1 MKVTIFFIAFSLLMI
16 SLSAQENSLQVQ
28 IKIQNIEN
36 DINGMTLS
44 ERMKLYKVPGLSI
57 ALINNNKTEWSKAY
71 GVINS
76 ETNVPATN
84 ETLFEAASVTKTLV
98 SATALYFVEQGLID
112 LDKDINEYLQSWKIP
127 ENEFTKE
134 NKVTLRLLLSHQ
146 SGFFSTNLPYKE
158 GTIPALVQVLRG
170 ELPALNEPAIVQYKP
185 GADWEYSNLGYL
197 VIQMLLEDLTG
208 KSLNQIMTE
217 VIFEPLEM
225 RSGTLDYFA
234 NKDLKN
240 KVAFPHD
247 ASGNACEIIAHPT
260 ALAQGSLI
268 TTPSD
273 LAKFTTELA
282 KASQGI
288 SNQILS
294 QKMTQT
300 MLTSELALDPAI
312 FGGTKFDQGLGVFLR
327 GFGNDQFFGHNGDSY
342 PGATCLLGSI
352 PAQGKGVVIMTNSAT
367 GLPLILEIL
376 SKIENEY
383 NWPKYEELNNFETEE
398 IESAETEE
406 IKFVLVKGGSFEMGN
421 TFEDMEGDTDE
432 IPIHTVTLNDF
443 YMSETEITNAQ
454 YDKFCELSGR
464 EKPSRIPGLKGENI
478 PVMKISWFE
487 AQAFCEYYGY
497 RLPTEAEW
505 EYAAREGGKKVRFAN
520 GQNISRDSEINFN
533 AKSKDKTSYS
543 EAGKFRRKPL
553 PVKSFP
559 SNSLGLY
566 DMSGNLAE
574 WCMDYYDEFYFKN
587 SPTNNPL
594 CETES
599 KYRVLRGGHIFST
612 PKYIRC
618 THRDARLPETKNY
631 EFGFRVVKDAFK

>member
-16 SLSAQENSLQVQ
+16 SISAQEDSLQVQ

-134 NKVTLRLLLSHQ
+134 NEVTLRLLLSHQ
-146 SGFFSTNLPYKE
+146 SGFSSTNLPYKE
-158 GTIPALVQVLRG
+158 GAIPTLVQVLRG
-170 ELPALNEPAIVQYKP
+170 ELPALNEPATVQYKP

-273 LAKFTTELA
+273 LAKFTIELA

-352 PAQGKGVVIMTNSAT
+352 PARGKGVIIMTNSAT

-383 NWPKYEELNNFETEE
+383 NWPKYEESNNFETEE

-421 TFEDMEGDTDE
+421 TFENMEGDTDE

-454 YDKFCELSGR
+454 YDKFCELSGI

-478 PVMKISWFE
+478 PAMKISWFE

-505 EYAAREGGKKVRFAN
+505 EFAAREGGKKVRFAN

-574 WCMDYYDEFYFKN
+574 WCMDYYDEFYYKN
-587 SPTNNPL
+587 SPVNNPL
-594 CETES
+594 CEKES

-631 EFGFRVVKDAFK
+631 EFGFRVVKDAF